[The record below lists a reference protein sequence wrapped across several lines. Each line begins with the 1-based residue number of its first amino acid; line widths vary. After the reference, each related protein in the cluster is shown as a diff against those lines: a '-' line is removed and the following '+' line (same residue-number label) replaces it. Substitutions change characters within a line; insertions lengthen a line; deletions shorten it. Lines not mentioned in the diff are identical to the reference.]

1 MPSDNSYRNILK
13 GTAIFGGTQFFTILI
28 NLVRGKLVA
37 LFLGPQGMGISSLI
51 TASMNTIQQLSSMG
65 LNLSI
70 VKEISNAKEVND
82 ESKLSLIIAI
92 ARFLLK
98 VTACIGAIFT
108 ILFSNSLSKITFGNH
123 EYQWFYVLLS
133 VVIFFTTMSNGE
145 LSILQGCREI
155 KKLAWASV
163 IGATVGL
170 VIGVPM
176 YYWWGYKGIVPAM
189 IALALTNYVFYKY
202 NSNKLKVH
210 KISFLLK
217 EQYPLIKNMLLLG
230 LTLMIAS
237 LIGTFVNYLLNM
249 YIGRY
254 GSLNDVGMYQAANSI
269 TNQYVG
275 IIFTAMSLDY
285 FPRLAAVSNDHE
297 KIRDIVNKQIDIVL
311 NIMAPLC
318 CILIIFTP
326 LIIKILLT
334 NEFLPIIDL
343 IRWMSIG
350 LFLKA
355 CTFPLGYI
363 SFAKGD
369 KKTFFWL
376 EGIWSNALNLTINL
390 ISYSIWGLSGMGIAL
405 CIIYLIS
412 LLTYICTTKFFYLFQ
427 ITASNYKLIVV
438 LISFILITFSSSFIP
453 QVYTSYICMISSCIL
468 CCTLCFKN
476 LNAKMNFIKKRKL

>member
-1 MPSDNSYRNILK
+1 MSSDNSYRSILK

-37 LFLGPQGMGISSLI
+37 IFLGPQGMGISSLI

-82 ESKLSLIIAI
+82 ENKLSLIIAI

-108 ILFSNSLSKITFGNH
+108 ILFSNTLSKITFGNH

-237 LIGTFVNYLLNM
+237 LIGTFINYLLNM

-297 KIRDIVNKQIDIVL
+297 KIQDIVNKQIDIVL
-311 NIMAPLC
+311 NIIAPLC
-318 CILIIFTP
+318 CMLIICAP
-326 LIIKILLT
+326 LIIRILLT
-334 NEFLPIIDL
+334 NEFLYIIDL
-343 IRWMSIG
+343 IRWMSIS
-350 LFLKA
+350 LFFKA
-355 CTFPLGYI
+355 CIFPLGYI

-376 EGIWSNALNLTINL
+376 EGVWSNALNLIISL

-405 CIIYLIS
+405 CIIYSICLFV
-412 LLTYICTTKFFYLFQ
+412 YIGVTRRFYFFKFS
-427 ITASNYKLIVV
+427 ITNYKLIVM
-438 LISFILITFSSSFIP
+438 LAFFILLTFIFSLINNFIISYTCMSF
-453 QVYTSYICMISSCIL
+453 SCIS
-468 CCTLCFKN
+468 CSIICFKN
-476 LNAKMNFIKKRKL
+476 LKLKMNFIKKNP

>member
-1 MPSDNSYRNILK
+1 
-13 GTAIFGGTQFFTILI
+13 
-28 NLVRGKLVA
+28 
-37 LFLGPQGMGISSLI
+37 
-51 TASMNTIQQLSSMG
+51 MNTIQQLSSMG

-70 VKEISNAKEVND
+70 VKEVSNAKEIND
-82 ESKLSLIIAI
+82 EYKLSLIIAI

-108 ILFSNSLSKITFGNH
+108 ILFSNTLSKITFGNN

-145 LSILQGCREI
+145 LSILQGCCEI

-189 IALALTNYVFYKY
+189 IALALANYAFYKY
-202 NSNKLKVH
+202 NSHKLKIL
-210 KISFLLK
+210 KIRFLLK

-237 LIGTFVNYLLNM
+237 LIGTFANYLLNM

-285 FPRLAAVSNDHE
+285 FPRLASVSNNHE
-297 KIRDIVNKQIDIVL
+297 KIRDVVNKQIDIVL

-318 CILIIFTP
+318 CMLIIFTP

-334 NEFLPIIDL
+334 EEFLPIIDL

-390 ISYSIWGLSGMGIAL
+390 ISYYIWGISGMGIAL
-405 CIIYLIS
+405 CIIYLIC
-412 LLTYICTTKFFYLFQ
+412 LLTYIWITKQFYLFRL
-427 ITASNYKLIVV
+427 TSSNCKLIMI
-438 LISFILITFSSSFIP
+438 LLAFILLTFFLSLIP
-453 QVYTSYICMISSCIL
+453 QTTISYICMASSCIL

-476 LNAKMNFIKKRKL
+476 LNIKLRFTEK